1 MKTELI
7 VFGISI
13 LMIYLVFIWDTDC
26 KEGIEIVPNYI
37 NPTEFEVGEM
47 KTGEYKS
54 ANLCNDKVLYPINS
68 IDVNYNDNTT
78 AKAASGN
85 HGKSCGCQE
94 FIQSP

>member
-13 LMIYLVFIWDTDC
+13 LIIYLVFVWDTDC
-26 KEGIEIVPNYI
+26 KEGIEIDPKYI
-37 NPTEFEVGEM
+37 NPTEFEVGEINND
-47 KTGEYKS
+47 KYRS

-68 IDVNYNDNTT
+68 LDVNYNDNTT
-78 AKAASGN
+78 AKAASDN
-85 HGKSCGCQE
+85 YRKSCGCQE